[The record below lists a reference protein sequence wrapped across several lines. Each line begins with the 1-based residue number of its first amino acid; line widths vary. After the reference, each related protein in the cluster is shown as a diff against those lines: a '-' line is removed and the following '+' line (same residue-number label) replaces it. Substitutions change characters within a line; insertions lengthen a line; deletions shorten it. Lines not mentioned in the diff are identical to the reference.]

1 MDSIELD
8 FGAHRR
14 RTNTAQKLEKLDLE
28 RKRVGKITNIKWEDP
43 TNAAGM
49 KAWLEWICSCNNFTK
64 IRNIW
69 HVLDIKLNTICNDI
83 FSLQRI
89 PASFLRKKF

>member
-1 MDSIELD
+1 MKYTELD

-43 TNAAGM
+43 TNAAG
-49 KAWLEWICSCNNFTK
+49 EEFNGF
-64 IRNIW
+64 NI
-69 HVLDIKLNTICNDI
+69 
-83 FSLQRI
+83 
-89 PASFLRKKF
+89 

>member
-1 MDSIELD
+1 MRDTELD

-43 TNAAGM
+43 TNAAGEG
-49 KAWLEWICSCNNFTK
+49 L
-64 IRNIW
+64 IRI
-69 HVLDIKLNTICNDI
+69 LDTNLIMFYKQN
-83 FSLQRI
+83 
-89 PASFLRKKF
+89 